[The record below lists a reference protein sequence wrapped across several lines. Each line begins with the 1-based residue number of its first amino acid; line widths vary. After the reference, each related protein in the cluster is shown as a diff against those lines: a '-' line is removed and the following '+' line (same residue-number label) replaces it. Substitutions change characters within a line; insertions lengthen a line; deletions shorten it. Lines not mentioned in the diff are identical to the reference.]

1 MPRAVA
7 ASIRRAALATRSSA
21 LAGMPPSPLAA
32 RMTAH
37 EASAA
42 MSRTSGR
49 SMDAE
54 LSISRPRGWPEAATP
69 AASTATS
76 EESIET
82 GTVAVLSTVVTSQVM
97 AWARIPESAE
107 TSSTLRSSQSAPV
120 TSWRWAS
127 VRM

>member
-1 MPRAVA
+1 MPLAVA
-7 ASIRRAALATRSSA
+7 ASIRRAALVTRSSA
-21 LAGMPPSPLAA
+21 LAGIPPSPLAA

-37 EASAA
+37 DASAA
-42 MSRTSGR
+42 MSRTAGR

-76 EESIET
+76 EESIDT
-82 GTVAVLSTVVTSQVM
+82 GTVAVRSTVATSHVM

-120 TSWRWAS
+120 ISWRWAR